1 MLSLQKRKKYVYMRK
16 ARTIDQWSLGYW
28 MVKYLWAKHALDF
41 YYRKIELRNA
51 KIIPHDKPAI
61 IAPNHQNALMD
72 ALGIVFE
79 VPFQTIFM
87 TRADIFEKPFVRKIL
102 TFLNMLPIYR
112 KRDGL
117 ASLAKNEE
125 IFMETTR
132 ILKDHH
138 NPVCLF
144 PEGNHGDR
152 RRLRPLVKGIFRIAF
167 KAQED
172 YKEKPFVQI
181 IPTGIDYS
189 HYQKSNQTL
198 FLNFG
203 QPIEVSEYW
212 KLYEENSAV
221 GINALR
227 DRLIEEMR
235 KLMIDI
241 QTEEYYNTYMGL
253 RDLYRPEMY
262 ARLGIKKDKLSTRF
276 DTDKILIAA
285 LDKTLE
291 SDPEKIKTIDQKFK
305 SYAALRDKLNLR
317 EWVFRKKRYSVAL
330 NLLSLVLCLVLSPL
344 FVLGLFNNWPNFFI
358 PIKLVKKIKDPQF
371 RSTAAWGSG
380 AAIQV
385 VYYLILAVLAII
397 FMPFWWAAVLYI
409 FSLPFTGKIALEI
422 RRLYIKSLARLRY
435 TFKRKSS
442 SDIREA
448 VNLRMEIIELLKNI
462 EL

>member
-1 MLSLQKRKKYVYMRK
+1 MRK
-16 ARTIDQWSLGYW
+16 AKTIDEWSLGYW
-28 MVKYLWAKHALDF
+28 MLKYLWAKNTFVL
-41 YYRKIELRNA
+41 YYKKIELRNA
-51 KIIPHDKPAI
+51 KIIPRNKPVI

-72 ALGIVFE
+72 ALAIVFE

-87 TRADIFEKPFVRKIL
+87 TRADIFAKPLARKIL

-112 KRDGL
+112 KRDGI

-125 IFMETTR
+125 IFIETTR

-172 YKEKPFVQI
+172 HKDKPFVQI
-181 IPTGIDYS
+181 IPTGIDYG
-189 HYQKSNQTL
+189 HYQKFRQTL

-203 QPIEVSEYW
+203 QPIEVSDYW
-212 KLYEENSAV
+212 KQYEENPAV

-235 KLMIDI
+235 KCMIDI
-241 QTEEYYNTYMGL
+241 QTEEYYDTYMGL
-253 RDLYRPEMY
+253 RDFYRPEMS
-262 ARLGIKKDKLSTRF
+262 ARLGVKKNNLATRF

-285 LDKTLE
+285 LDRTLQNN
-291 SDPEKIKTIDQKFK
+291 PEKIKTIDQKFK

-317 EWVFRKKRYSVAL
+317 DWVFRKEKFSVAA
-330 NLLSLVLCLVLSPL
+330 NLFLLVFCLALSPL
-344 FVLGLFNNWPNFFI
+344 FLLGLFNNWPHYFI
-358 PIKLVKKIKDPQF
+358 PVKLIKKIKDTQF
-371 RSTAAWGSG
+371 KSTAAWGSG
-380 AAIQV
+380 AAIQA
-385 VYYLILAVLAII
+385 VYYLLLAVLAIFFI
-397 FMPFWWAAVLYI
+397 PFWWAVILYVV
-409 FSLPFTGKIALEI
+409 SLPFSGIVALWI
-422 RRLYIKSLARLRY
+422 RKLFIKSMARLRY

-442 SDIREA
+442 ADIRE
-448 VNLRMEIIELLKNI
+448 VVKFRMEILELLKNT

>member
-1 MLSLQKRKKYVYMRK
+1 MRK
-16 ARTIDQWSLGYW
+16 AKTIDEWSLGYW
-28 MVKYLWAKHALDF
+28 MLKYLWAKNTFVL
-41 YYRKIELRNA
+41 YYKKIERRNE
-51 KIIPHDKPAI
+51 KVIPRNKPVI

-72 ALGIVFE
+72 ALAIVFE

-87 TRADIFEKPFVRKIL
+87 TRADIFAKPLARKIL

-112 KRDGL
+112 QRDGI

-125 IFMETTR
+125 IFIETTR

-172 YKEKPFVQI
+172 YKEQPFVQI
-181 IPTGIDYS
+181 IPTGIDYG
-189 HYQKSNQTL
+189 HYQKFRQTL
-198 FLNFG
+198 FINFG

-212 KLYEENSAV
+212 IQYEKNPAI

-235 KLMIDI
+235 KCMIDI
-241 QTEEYYNTYMGL
+241 QTEEYYDTYMGL
-253 RDLYRPEMY
+253 RDFYRPEMY
-262 ARLGIKKDKLSTRF
+262 VRLGVKKNNLATRF

-285 LDKTLE
+285 LDKTLQN
-291 SDPEKIKTIDQKFK
+291 DPEKIKTIDQKFR

-317 EWVFRKKRYSVAL
+317 DWVFRKEKYSVAV
-330 NLLSLVLCLVLSPL
+330 NLLSLVFCLVLSPL
-344 FVLGLFNNWPNFFI
+344 FLLGLFNNWPQFFI
-358 PIKLVKKIKDPQF
+358 PVKLIKKIKDTQF
-371 RSTAAWGSG
+371 KSTAAWGSG
-380 AAIQV
+380 AVIQA
-385 VYYLILAVLAII
+385 VYYILLIVLALI
-397 FMPFWWAAVLYI
+397 FIPYWWAVILFVI
-409 FSLPFTGKIALEI
+409 SLPLSGLIALGI
-422 RRLYIKSLARLRY
+422 RKLFIKSMARLRY

-442 SDIREA
+442 ADNRET
-448 VNLRMEIIELLKNI
+448 VKLRLEILGFLKNI

>member
-1 MLSLQKRKKYVYMRK
+1 MRK
-16 ARTIDQWSLGYW
+16 GRTIDQWSLGYW
-28 MVKYLWAKHALDF
+28 MVKYLWAKNTFDL
-41 YYRKIELRNA
+41 YYRTIELRNE
-51 KIIPHDKPAI
+51 KVIPRDKPVI

-87 TRADIFEKPFVRKIL
+87 TRADIFAKPLARKIL

-112 KRDGL
+112 KRDGI

-125 IFMETTR
+125 IFIETTR

-172 YKEKPFVQI
+172 YKETPFVQI

-189 HYQKSNQTL
+189 HYQKCNQTL
-198 FLNFG
+198 FINFG
-203 QPIEVSEYW
+203 KPIEVSEYW
-212 KLYEENSAV
+212 KLYEENPAV

-227 DRLIEEMR
+227 ERLIEEMR
-235 KLMIDI
+235 KCMIDI
-241 QTEEYYNTYMGL
+241 QTEEYYDTYMGL

-262 ARLGIKKDKLSTRF
+262 ARLGIKKNKLSNRF
-276 DTDKILIAA
+276 YTDKILIAA

-291 SDPEKIKTIDQKFK
+291 NNPEKIKTIDQKFK
-305 SYAALRDKLNLR
+305 NYAALRDKLNLR
-317 EWVFRKKRYSVAL
+317 DWVFRKKRFSVAL
-330 NLLSLVLCLVLSPL
+330 NILSLVCCLVLSPL
-344 FVLGLFNNWPNFFI
+344 FALGLFNNWPNFFI
-358 PIKLVKKIKDPQF
+358 PIKLIKKIKDPQF

-385 VYYLILAVLAII
+385 IYYLILAVLAIVFI
-397 FMPFWWAAVLYI
+397 PYWWAAVLYV
-409 FSLPFTGKIALEI
+409 FLLPFTGKIALEI
-422 RRLYIKSLARLRY
+422 RRWFIKSLARLRY

-448 VNLRMEIIELLKNI
+448 VNLRMEIIALLKEI